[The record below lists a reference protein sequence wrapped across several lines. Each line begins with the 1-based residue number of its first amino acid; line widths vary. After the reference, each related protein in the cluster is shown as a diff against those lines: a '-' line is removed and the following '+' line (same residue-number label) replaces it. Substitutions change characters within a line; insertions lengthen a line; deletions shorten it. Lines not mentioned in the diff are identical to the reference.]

1 MADSRHG
8 TEIIL
13 VRHGETEFNVAG
25 KLQGTLDSPLTAK
38 GVSAARQLGRRLA
51 SASRPVTACYASPL
65 GRAATNWPSSLVTV
79 TSRSSPGCAP
89 SSAVSTGLGN
99 VELPRRK
106 LRGALPP
113 TRLSTSTPSLD
124 VST

>member
-38 GVSAARQLGRRLA
+38 GVSAARQ
-51 SASRPVTACYASPL
+51 P
-65 GRAATNWPSSLVTV
+65 W
-79 TSRSSPGCAP
+79 
-89 SSAVSTGLGN
+89 
-99 VELPRRK
+99 
-106 LRGALPP
+106 
-113 TRLSTSTPSLD
+113 LSIEC
-124 VST
+124 VV

>member
-38 GVSAARQLGRRLA
+38 GVS
-51 SASRPVTACYASPL
+51 TALSHIVLPL
-65 GRAATNWPSSLVTV
+65 SSLQAH
-79 TSRSSPGCAP
+79 SPRQ
-89 SSAVSTGLGN
+89 T
-99 VELPRRK
+99 
-106 LRGALPP
+106 
-113 TRLSTSTPSLD
+113 
-124 VST
+124 